1 MGFEGDFLSE
11 KRRKMTEKRV
21 SFVSGFIFYSNQTL
35 ALDPAWPIR
44 LIFIAFTRNSLEI
57 GRVKGRTEGKRRE
70 GEFEGEGHATTIFIF
85 NLSQL

>member
-1 MGFEGDFLSE
+1 
-11 KRRKMTEKRV
+11 MTEKGLVLRPD
-21 SFVSGFIFYSNQTL
+21 SFFGFTFIFYSNQKL

-70 GEFEGEGHATTIFIF
+70 GGFGGKEHATTIFIF